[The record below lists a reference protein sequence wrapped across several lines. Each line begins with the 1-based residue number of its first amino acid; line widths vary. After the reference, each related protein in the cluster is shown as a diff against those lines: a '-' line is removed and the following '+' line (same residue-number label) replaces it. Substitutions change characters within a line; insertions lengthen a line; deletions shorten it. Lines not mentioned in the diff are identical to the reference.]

1 MSDIIQVIIG
11 NKISMIHIGIG
22 TSATADSNAAGVA
35 AANQALASLGD
46 TNGLP
51 VDMAFVF
58 ASSSFSHNEVL
69 AGVRSVVGAAVQIVG
84 ASTAGEIT
92 KDGPTMRD
100 SVSIMLLASD
110 TLICTSAV
118 ATGLTS
124 DSTAAGASL
133 AEQLKESSPQLL
145 MMFADGL
152 KGNGSAVIRGIL
164 STLGQHFPVVGGSA
178 GDNGKLVETHQ
189 FFGDTSYTDAVV
201 GVGFSGQFKFSVGVN
216 HGWSAVGAPHV
227 VTKSAGT
234 TIYEI
239 NHQPAVSLYERYLGV
254 EEMANLKSEMLGEVA
269 LSYPLGIK
277 DLQSDEFLLRAPFA
291 VAEDGSIV
299 CGGEVLEG
307 SEVQLMVGS
316 KEDAIAAASR
326 AAQSALDNLGTTPK
340 VAFIF
345 SCHVRNTLFSDKE
358 TARAE
363 IQAIQSVIGDTVPII
378 GFYTYAEQ
386 APVAGSS
393 YSINKCTPQLHNE
406 TVVITLIGE

>member
-1 MSDIIQVIIG
+1 MITTAIG
-11 NKISMIHIGIG
+11 VGAGDDSYKAG
-22 TSATADSNAAGVA
+22 ATAAAT
-35 AANQALASLGD
+35 ALRD
-46 TNGLP
+46 LP
-51 VDMAFVF
+51 ADGSVTKTAFVF
-58 ASSSFSHNEVL
+58 ASSSYVHPEVL
-69 AGVRSVVGAAVQIVG
+69 AGVRSIVGPEIKIIG

-92 KDGPTMRD
+92 TDGPTMRD
-100 SVSIMLLASD
+100 SVAVMIMVSD
-110 TLICTSAV
+110 TIVCTTAV
-118 ATGLTS
+118 ATGLTA
-124 DSTAAGASL
+124 DSTAAGTSL
-133 AEQLKESSPQLL
+133 AEQITSQEPHPTLL

-164 STLGQHFPVVGGSA
+164 ATLGNTFPIVGGSA

-189 FFGDTSYTDAVV
+189 FLNTDVYTDAVV
-201 GVGFSGQFKFSVGVN
+201 GVALSGQFSYAVGVN
-216 HGWSAVGAPHV
+216 HGWNAVGAPHI

-234 TIYEI
+234 TIHEI
-239 NHQPAVSLYERYLGV
+239 NNLPAVSLYEQYLGA
-254 EEMANLKSEMLGEVA
+254 EEVANLRAEMLGEVA

-277 DLQSDEFLLRAPFA
+277 DAASDEFLLRAPFA

-316 KEDAIAAASR
+316 KEDAIEAARR
-326 AAQSALDNLGTTPK
+326 AATSAIDSLGTTPK

-363 IQAIQSVIGDTVPII
+363 VQAIKDVIGNNVPII

-386 APVAGSS
+386 APVAGTS
-393 YSINKCTPQLHNE
+393 YSIQKCTPQLHNE
-406 TVVITLIGE
+406 TVVITLIGD

>member
-1 MSDIIQVIIG
+1 
-11 NKISMIHIGIG
+11 MIHIGIG
-22 TSATADSNAAGVA
+22 TSASENSNAAGIA
-35 AANQALASLGD
+35 AASQAMSELGN
-46 TNGLP
+46 TSGLP
-51 VDMAFVF
+51 VSIVFVF
-58 ASSSFSHNEVL
+58 ASSSFTHSEVL
-69 AGVRSVVGAAVQIVG
+69 AGVRSVVGPSVQIVG

-92 KDGPTMRD
+92 KDGPTLRD
-100 SVSIMLLASD
+100 SVAIMILASD
-110 TLICTSAV
+110 TLIATAAA
-118 ATGLTS
+118 ATGLTT
-124 DSTAAGASL
+124 DSAAAGTSL
-133 AEQLKESSPQLL
+133 ANQLAHTAPQLL

-164 STLGQHFPVVGGSA
+164 SSLGQHFPIVGGSA

-189 FFGDTSYTDAVV
+189 FLGDTSYTDAVV

-216 HGWSAVGAPHV
+216 HGWNAVGAPQI

-234 TIYEI
+234 TIHEI
-239 NHQPAVSLYERYLGV
+239 NHLPAVSLYERYLGV
-254 EEMANLKSEMLGEVA
+254 DEVANLKSEMLGEVA

-277 DLQSDEFLLRAPFA
+277 DVQSDEFLLRAPFA

-316 KEDAIAAASR
+316 KEDAIVAANR
-326 AAQSALDNLGTTPK
+326 AAQSALDNLGTTPA

-406 TVVITLIGE
+406 TVVITLLGE